1 MTTTTPGAAEV
12 ELAIGG
18 MTCASCAAR
27 IEKKLNR
34 LDGVEATVNY
44 ATEKAKVTFRED
56 VTVSDLIAT
65 VEATGYTARE
75 PRPETA
81 RSDDS
86 ASGEG
91 PAQEESDELRP
102 LRQRL
107 TAAVA
112 LAVPVIAMAM
122 VPALQFEYWQW
133 LSLTLAAPVVTYAA
147 WPFHKAAWTN
157 AKHGAA
163 TMDTLI
169 SVGTSAAFL
178 WSLWALFFGTAGTPG
193 MTHPFELTIARTDG
207 AGNIYLEA
215 AAGVTAFI
223 LAGRYF
229 EARSK
234 RKAGAA
240 LKALLE
246 LGAKEV
252 TVVRGGREELIPVGE
267 LKVGD
272 RFLVRPGEKIATD
285 GVVVEGS
292 SAVDA
297 SMLTGES
304 VPVEVGTGDAVTGA
318 TLNAGGRLVVEA
330 TRVGADTQLARMAKL
345 VEDAQN
351 GKAAA
356 QRLADR
362 ISAVFV
368 PVVIALALGTLGFW
382 LGNGAGLTAA
392 FTAAVAV
399 LIIACPCA
407 LGLATPTALMVGT
420 GRGAQLGI
428 LIKGPEVLETT
439 RKVDTIVLDKT
450 GTVTTGKMTLLAV
463 HTADG
468 TGEDDVLRLAG
479 ALEHSSEHPIAQAV
493 ASGAAARVGTLP
505 APEDFANIAGL
516 GVQGIVE
523 GHAVLVGREK
533 LLDEWAMSLPE
544 ELRRAKAEA
553 EAAGRTAI
561 AVAWD
566 GEARAVLEV
575 ADAVKETSPEAIERL
590 RGLGLTPILLT
601 GDNKAVA
608 EAVAAEVG
616 IAPEHVIAEVMP
628 QDKVDVVK
636 RLQDEGRSVAM
647 VGDGVNDAA
656 ALAQA
661 DLGLAMGTGTDAAI
675 EAGDLTLVRGDLR
688 AAADAIRLSR
698 KTLGTI
704 KSNLFW
710 AFAYNVAALP
720 LAAAGLLNPMIAGA
734 AMAFSS
740 VFVVGNSLRLRGFQ
754 PAER

>member
-1 MTTTTPGAAEV
+1 
-12 ELAIGG
+12 

-34 LDGVEATVNY
+34 MDGVEATVNY
-44 ATEKAKVTFRED
+44 ATEKAKVTYAGAD
-56 VTVSDLIAT
+56 VSVEDLIAT
-65 VEATGYTARE
+65 VEATGYTAR
-75 PRPETA
+75 PPAPPAAETA
-81 RSDDS
+81 TPPPGSGDTEQGAAEDD
-86 ASGEG
+86 G
-91 PAQEESDELRP
+91 LTT

-107 TAAVA
+107 ITAVL

-122 VPALQFEYWQW
+122 IPALQFDYWQW

-147 WPFHKAAWTN
+147 WPFHRAAWTN

-178 WSLWALFFGTAGTPG
+178 WSVWALFFGTAGMVG
-193 MTHPFELTIARTDG
+193 MTHPFEFTIARSDG

-240 LKALLE
+240 LKALME

-252 TVVRGGREELIPVGE
+252 TVLRDGVETTIPTSA
-267 LKVGD
+267 LQVGD

-285 GVVVEGS
+285 GTVVEGS

-304 VPVEVGTGDAVTGA
+304 VPVEVTVGDTVTGA

-351 GKAAA
+351 GKASA

-368 PVVIALALGTLGFW
+368 PIVIALALATLGYW

-439 RKVDTIVLDKT
+439 RRADTIVLDKT
-450 GTVTTGKMTLLAV
+450 GTVTTGRMTLQTT
-463 HTADG
+463 HTTDTTTEA
-468 TGEDDVLRLAG
+468 EVLRLAG
-479 ALEHSSEHPIAQAV
+479 ALENASEHPIAQAV
-493 ASGAAARVGTLP
+493 ASAATDATGPLP
-505 APEDFANIAGL
+505 TPEDFANVPGL
-516 GVQGIVE
+516 GVQGIIE
-523 GHAVLVGREK
+523 GHAVLVGREQ
-533 LLDEWAMSLPE
+533 LLAEWEIRLPAPLAE
-544 ELRRAKAEA
+544 AKKAA

-575 ADAVKETSPEAIERL
+575 ADAVKDTSAEAVRRL
-590 RGLGLTPILLT
+590 RALGLTPILLT
-601 GDNKAVA
+601 GDNRAVA
-608 EAVAAEVG
+608 ESVAAEVG
-616 IAPEHVIAEVMP
+616 IDEVYAEVMP

-636 RLQDEGRSVAM
+636 RLQAEGRSVAM

-675 EAGDLTLVRGDLR
+675 EAGDLTLVRGDLN

-698 KTLGTI
+698 RTLSTI
-704 KSNLFW
+704 RTNLFW

-740 VFVVGNSLRLRGFQ
+740 VFVVGNSLRLRTFKG
-754 PAER
+754 A